1 MDAPLVGVA
10 ESAAHFPREGVAPL
24 TLVCALAVEEQAA
37 ARGGARSRR
46 VGLRAGGALPD
57 GALVSFGL
65 AGALV
70 PGLEPGTLLSAR
82 KIVDAEGA
90 TLWEGEPLP
99 VPGALRAVLCG
110 AREVVDE
117 PAARQALAERTGAV
131 AVDLES
137 APLAGTGRLAGAVR
151 AISDTPARP
160 VGPLAAAARS
170 DGRTDW
176 VVVARSF
183 LTQPRQSLL
192 AALGARRALA
202 SLRHAAAALRPE
214 ALGG

>member
-1 MDAPLVGVA
+1 VDAPLVVVA
-10 ESAAHFPREGVAPL
+10 ESAAHFPLEGAPL
-24 TLVCALAVEEQAA
+24 TLVCALDVEERVAR
-37 ARGGARSRR
+37 RGGGRAW
-46 VGLRAGGALPD
+46 RAGLGVGGPLPP
-57 GALVSFGL
+57 GPLVSFGL
-65 AGALV
+65 AGALG
-70 PGLEPGTLLSAR
+70 PCFEPGTLLTAR
-82 KIVDAEGA
+82 KVVDPEGA

-99 VPGALRAVLCG
+99 VPGALTAVLCG

-131 AVDLES
+131 VVDLES
-137 APLAGTGRLAGAVR
+137 APLAETGRLAGAVR

-160 VGPLAAAARS
+160 VGPLAAAARP